1 MNIKSIL
8 KSKMISLADKL
19 ETQPKR
25 YGDNS
30 IVTLFHNIDDSGSQ
44 YSVSPVE
51 FTKIIDYLVDTRT
64 ETEWCSA
71 QFLGDTDRRKLS
83 ERSICITFDDA
94 LQSAYV
100 PIVEMME
107 RNCKCTLFVISNYPD
122 DRSSKIMTWKQIKHL
137 DSLNV
142 EIGSHTLSHPHLP
155 NLSNNE
161 LRKELYDS
169 KAKIEDVLGKQ
180 VNTIAYPYG
189 EFDRRVI
196 DFAREAGYT
205 SGFTTQ
211 HIYAYD
217 EYRPYIIPR
226 FEPRSKIELEGLV
239 QGRSHLFYKTLDY
252 YFSAKNKLISLQ

>member
-1 MNIKSIL
+1 VNIKSIL
-8 KSKMISLADKL
+8 KSKMISLAANL

-25 YGDNS
+25 YDENL
-30 IVTLFHNIDDSGSQ
+30 IVTLFHSIDNSGSQ
-44 YSVSPVE
+44 YSVSPEE
-51 FTKIIDYLVDTRT
+51 FTKIIDYLVGNK
-64 ETEWCSA
+64 TEWCSA
-71 QFLGDTDRRKLS
+71 QFLGNTDQRKLS
-83 ERSICITFDDA
+83 ERSMCITFDDA

-107 RNCKCTLFVISNYPD
+107 RNCQCTLFVISNYPD
-122 DRSSKIMTWKQIKHL
+122 DRSTKIMTWKQIKHL

-142 EIGSHTLSHPHLP
+142 EIGSHTLSHQHLP
-155 NLSNNE
+155 NISNIE

-169 KAKIEDVLGKQ
+169 KAKIEDILGKQ

-196 DFAREAGYT
+196 DFSRDAGYT

-211 HIYAYD
+211 HIYAYN
-217 EYRPYIIPR
+217 EHRPFIIPR

-239 QGRSHLFYKTLDY
+239 QGRSHLFYKVLDY
-252 YFSAKNKLISLQ
+252 YFSARNKSISLQ